1 MLLKA
6 SRSGARVACSPV
18 NRLVCGAAPRSAGA
32 RRPLSVPQQKADSK
46 QLAGS
51 ALTSPAF
58 GSIKR
63 GMADTAAPPKAA
75 AAPAV
80 AEAEVTAATN
90 PLLSVGGCMR
100 VVATLILVDIP
111 CYLVGKKGK
120 VHSSVR
126 YEPYPSLI
134 QSNLTTQPPPYPSQ
148 PG

>member
-6 SRSGARVACSPV
+6 SRSGARVASSPV

-51 ALTSPAF
+51 ALTAPAF

-90 PLLSVGGCMR
+90 PLLSVGGCMH
-100 VVATLILVDIP
+100 VLATLGSVDAS
-111 CYLVGKKGK
+111 Y
-120 VHSSVR
+120 
-126 YEPYPSLI
+126 YPVAKRQRS
-134 QSNLTTQPPPYPSQ
+134 
-148 PG
+148 